1 MSRYKPTK
9 KSFIIAAMVIL
20 LCLVSIT
27 GATFALFTSTT
38 EDGKIGINAT
48 SGNLKVDIIDASDNP
63 SSLVGDVLDFITTSD
78 NQEILFEPGAMYYT
92 EGFRVKNDG
101 SIPLNYIV
109 YISGDDALD
118 EKLEVSFADA
128 FEVWITPDPTS
139 RSSMVKLQEFDGR
152 LEVGQTSEVYY
163 LVFRMKETADNDFQ
177 DRTFNYYKDNVF
189 YGIGITVCAV
199 QGNGYI
205 E

>member
-27 GATFALFTSTT
+27 GATLALFTSTT

-48 SGNLKVDIIDASDNP
+48 SGNLKVDIIDASENP
-63 SSLVGDVLDFITTSD
+63 TSLVGDVLKFVTTPGND
-78 NQEILFEPGAMYYT
+78 LFEPGATFYT

-101 SIPLNYIV
+101 TIPLNYIT

-128 FEVWITPDPTS
+128 FEVWITPDPMS
-139 RSSMVKLQEFDGR
+139 RSDMVKLQEFDGR
-152 LEVGQTSEVYY
+152 LDVGQTSKVYH

-177 DRTFNYYKDNVF
+177 DRTFNYFKNNVF
-189 YGIGITVCAV
+189 YGVGITVCAV

-205 E
+205 D

>member
-63 SSLVGDVLDFITTSD
+63 TSLVGDVLEFVMTSG
-78 NQEILFEPGAMYYT
+78 NELFEPGATFYT

-101 SIPLNYIV
+101 TIPLNYIV

-189 YGIGITVCAV
+189 YGVGITVCAV